1 MKLIKMLLLLQFL
14 VIIFFNFTACKY
26 ESSVMTTLPEYSD
39 CDKYSYGTRDYIDY
53 YKYYYTSNDDILESI
68 ENNKSFQKVT
78 NDNIDDINKCIK
90 YFNSRINNSTDD
102 LRDNYDFLTSQI
114 KDDDYFCFI
123 FSDKSNPFNDFDL
136 YYFDKETQILYYFHS
151 DV

>member
-90 YFNSRINNSTDD
+90 YFNSRINNSTDY
-102 LRDNYDFLTSQI
+102 LRGNYDFLTSQI